1 MWMVVMVDVVLTIH
15 VYCTSSTGN
24 QQSTGSEEEPIP
36 SQCAG
41 ATTPPT
47 STATQPSTLGDYTVS
62 LPAHLLV

>member
-36 SQCAG
+36 SQCT
-41 ATTPPT
+41 ATTSPPT
-47 STATQPSTLGDYTVS
+47 SPAPQPSTLGDYIVS
-62 LPAHLLV
+62 VPAHLLV